1 MDSIIDYL
9 FFFSSLFSLRLCL
22 IVANLGTA
30 PLLSQLMMIHIPII
44 ANVQFV
50 LTPIDIDRYTFGVNG
65 IYKRR
70 VWCSSLI
77 HAFWSLDSVHK
88 LSSSIVAHCPRRG
101 DKKRWIANNPCPM
114 INVPNLMC
122 SVEPTTLLNHVHSM
136 DNLQIQVNTNAKP
149 SWIAHNPCIMANV
162 HLFFYS
168 NFKALQYPP
177 NVSNAQCVW
186 SLSHPWQSC

>member
-1 MDSIIDYL
+1 
-9 FFFSSLFSLRLCL
+9 
-22 IVANLGTA
+22 
-30 PLLSQLMMIHIPII
+30 
-44 ANVQFV
+44 
-50 LTPIDIDRYTFGVNG
+50 
-65 IYKRR
+65 
-70 VWCSSLI
+70 
-77 HAFWSLDSVHK
+77 
-88 LSSSIVAHCPRRG
+88 
-101 DKKRWIANNPCPM
+101 M

-177 NVSNAQCVW
+177 NVSNAQCV
-186 SLSHPWQSC
+186 